1 MSALMATGK
10 IARSSTVN
18 PVGSKGP
25 RVQGFF
31 GNTYGFTSGFVNA
44 SFGDASPNSTIC
56 RTNITRIYN
65 YSINFY
71 EEVMEAS
78 EESLHQAAFSFEN
91 VLNSVHPITFSCYM
105 SVFEYAAAGD
115 YYMETFSDANKILYN
130 LIHHLGNIYDTF
142 FYLIKHQ
149 KSDAEGSEYDISNWW
164 FKLGIYYGTA
174 VYLVFY
180 TPTSLDPYDP
190 WDAYSGL
197 DNTDEDDQF
206 EKPFSQGQHF
216 DNENGE
222 SDVLMA
228 F

>member
-1 MSALMATGK
+1 MNSGK
-10 IARSSTVN
+10 IGRSSTVN
-18 PVGSKGP
+18 NVVKSP
-25 RVQGFF
+25 RVGGIF
-31 GNTYGFTSGFVNA
+31 GNTYGFTSGFMNA

-71 EEVMEAS
+71 EELAEAS
-78 EESLHQAAFSFEN
+78 EESLGMAAFSFEN

-105 SVFEYAAAGD
+105 SLFEYAAAGD
-115 YYMETFSDANKILYN
+115 YYMDTFNNVNKILYN

-142 FYLIKHQ
+142 FYLVKHH
-149 KSDAEGSEYDISNWW
+149 KSYSEKTGGVSEYDVSNWW

-180 TPTSLDPYDP
+180 TPQNIDPYDP
-190 WDAYSGL
+190 WDEYSGL
-197 DNTDEDDQF
+197 DNTDEDEPASETQ
-206 EKPFSQGQHF
+206 PVQQ
-216 DNENGE
+216 
-222 SDVLMA
+222 VTLIA